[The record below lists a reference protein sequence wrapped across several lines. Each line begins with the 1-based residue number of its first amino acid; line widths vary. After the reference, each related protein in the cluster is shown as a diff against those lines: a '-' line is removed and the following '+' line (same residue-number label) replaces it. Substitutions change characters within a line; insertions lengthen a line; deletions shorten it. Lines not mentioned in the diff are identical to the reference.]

1 MVRLVMGRHPRV
13 MNAQVR
19 FSNLLAPVLSD
30 GPDAATVAMLATRIL
45 ETRKVRDVEVIPLSA
60 EPDLTENTLFALRSG
75 FADWHALR
83 LLIDQGKLPPDPR
96 VHVRV
101 HLNQAQWDKAGE
113 IAHEAAD
120 AHNIAREPLTQ
131 RRSGRAKGARKRRTL
146 VLAVV

>member
-1 MVRLVMGRHPRV
+1 MGRHPRV

-60 EPDLTENTLFALRSG
+60 EPALTENTLFALRSG

-101 HLNQAQWDKAGE
+101 HLNEAQWEKAGE

-120 AHNIAREPLTQ
+120 AHDSAREPLTK
-131 RRSGRAKGARKRRTL
+131 RRSARAKGARKRRTL

>member
-1 MVRLVMGRHPRV
+1 MGRHPRV

-60 EPDLTENTLFALRSG
+60 EPALTENTLFALRSG

-101 HLNQAQWDKAGE
+101 HLNEAQWEKAGE

-120 AHNIAREPLTQ
+120 AHDSAREPPTK
-131 RRSGRAKGARKRRTL
+131 RRSGRAKGARRRRTL